1 MRPSP
6 TSPERLGPG
15 LTVVD
20 RQTLGLAR
28 IKRQSLGLERE
39 RGASRPGSQC
49 WTLRHGV
56 AGFARPMAGALLAG
70 IWPTIPIR
78 GLRSGYGVE
87 SRSWVMAKLLAVVLG
102 AHNIGVGVPEQ
113 GTKGK
118 PGAILILYQ
127 TTDR

>member
-15 LTVVD
+15 LTVVA

-28 IKRQSLGLERE
+28 IERQSLGLERE

-49 WTLRHGV
+49 WTLRYGV

-70 IWPTIPIR
+70 IWPEMPIK
-78 GLRSGYGVE
+78 GLRRGG
-87 SRSWVMAKLLAVVLG
+87 SRSG
-102 AHNIGVGVPEQ
+102 G
-113 GTKGK
+113 
-118 PGAILILYQ
+118 
-127 TTDR
+127 